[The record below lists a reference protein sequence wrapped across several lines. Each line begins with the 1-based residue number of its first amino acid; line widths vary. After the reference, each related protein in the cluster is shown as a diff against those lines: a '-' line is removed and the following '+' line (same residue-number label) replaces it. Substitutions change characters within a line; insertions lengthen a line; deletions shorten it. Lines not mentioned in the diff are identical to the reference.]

1 MDFDIERLIDMAL
14 LAKSNSYAPYS
25 KFKVGCAI
33 LLNNGN
39 YILGTNI
46 ENKSYS
52 LTICAERSAL
62 FSLYSQGYTKSDIK
76 AICITANTEE
86 VITPCGACRE
96 VLKEL
101 ILEDTPI
108 VLTNHLRYR
117 EIVKINDLLPLS
129 FKLEN

>member
-14 LAKSNSYAPYS
+14 LAKANSYAPYS

-52 LTICAERSAL
+52 LTICAERSAI

-76 AICITANTEE
+76 AICITANTED

-117 EIVKINDLLPLS
+117 EIVKISDLLPLS

>member
-76 AICITANTEE
+76 AICITANIEE